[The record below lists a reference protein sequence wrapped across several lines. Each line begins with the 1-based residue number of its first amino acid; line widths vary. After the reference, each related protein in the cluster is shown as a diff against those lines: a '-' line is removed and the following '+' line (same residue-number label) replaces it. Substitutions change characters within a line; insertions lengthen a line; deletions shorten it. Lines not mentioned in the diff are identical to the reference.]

1 MIESLEKFMQNS
13 LGIYFEKSDSD
24 LMSIFYLNYMV
35 VKLHQVYLQKF
46 GRIPVKKN
54 LHAVIANTNLTLN
67 EEKIV
72 FERLLYWLNV
82 QHEMEWD
89 LQVGV
94 SRNRSFPKVRSRVRP
109 SICEWPGCENTDNL
123 ELDHKFP
130 FSFGGESTE
139 KNLQYLCQSC
149 NLQKGSSIISINS
162 WPTDE

>member
-1 MIESLEKFMQNS
+1 MIGVRSMIESLEKFMQNS

-72 FERLLYWLNV
+72 FFWC
-82 QHEMEWD
+82 D
-89 LQVGV
+89 LFLKMRWYMFGTIKIH
-94 SRNRSFPKVRSRVRP
+94 SPKFLKSLFAIRQYVNN
-109 SICEWPGCENTDNL
+109 W
-123 ELDHKFP
+123 
-130 FSFGGESTE
+130 
-139 KNLQYLCQSC
+139 KNFL
-149 NLQKGSSIISINS
+149 
-162 WPTDE
+162 